1 MGQADPEHPTQGR
14 PFDGKL
20 EAQPPSQLLT
30 PRSILRSFSS
40 TDSSP
45 AGGDVPRDTVRLT
58 VLRVTARCCG
68 LCDLAT
74 GFGAWTVMLGRAV
87 ASERG
92 SVRDIAVPLSNTVDR
107 TARAEGATRLDDILI
122 TRCGRKLRMQNVRP
136 HAIHSQSEAHDLL
149 VGEGTQGGP
158 LVFPND
164 TRKAQDSLFRVACLT
179 RSSRKES
186 GIGFPFRPIDLRT
199 IARSKQLRWL
209 PDASFR
215 GSVPAPVSIS
225 DVLVA

>member
-1 MGQADPEHPTQGR
+1 MGQPDAEHPTQGR

-45 AGGDVPRDTVRLT
+45 AVGDVPRDTVRLT
-58 VLRVTARCCG
+58 VLRVTARCWG

-87 ASERG
+87 GAELG

-122 TRCGRKLRMQNVRP
+122 TRSLKSGNFVPGVARP
-136 HAIHSQSEAHDLL
+136 ATHMAQ
-149 VGEGTQGGP
+149 VP
-158 LVFPND
+158 L
-164 TRKAQDSLFRVACLT
+164 
-179 RSSRKES
+179 
-186 GIGFPFRPIDLRT
+186 RPIDLRT

-209 PDASFR
+209 PDVSFR
-215 GSVPAPVSIS
+215 GSAPVSTS